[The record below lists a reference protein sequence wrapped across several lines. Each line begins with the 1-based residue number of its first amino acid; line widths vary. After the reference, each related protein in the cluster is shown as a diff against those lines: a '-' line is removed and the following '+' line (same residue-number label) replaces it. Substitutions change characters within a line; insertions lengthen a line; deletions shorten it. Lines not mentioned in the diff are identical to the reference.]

1 MTLTR
6 YPAIVTNEV
15 KVEHWIEFIALA
27 ALIVFGGSRLSKYGD
42 VIAEKT
48 GAGRAWTGLILLA
61 SITSLPELVTGVS
74 AVTFAGVPDI
84 AVGDVM
90 GACVF
95 NLITLALLDPIDR
108 SSPIFSK
115 IGRTHVMSAGFGI
128 LMLGVV
134 SASILLESSA
144 PSAFGIGIYTPII
157 AVAYIVGI
165 RTIYYYEKKF
175 LRKLV
180 EEATEKLKYTEIPLK
195 RAIILY
201 AVNGLLVMGAAIFLP
216 FVAGRL
222 AEETGLGAGFF
233 GTFFVAMVTTL
244 PEFVVSI
251 SAVRIGAY
259 DLAIGNLLGS
269 NMFNIALL
277 AVDDI
282 LYAGGPLFSDISSAH
297 ATTGLMAMIMTSI
310 AILSVTYR
318 PEKKSVMRF
327 GWDSLTMLAVGAL
340 NMYLMYLKSG

>member
-1 MTLTR
+1 MTLTG
-6 YPAIVTNEV
+6 YPAIVISEV
-15 KVEHWIEFIALA
+15 KVADWVEFIALA
-27 ALIVFGGSRLSKYGD
+27 AAIVFGGSRLSKYGD

-48 GAGRAWTGLILLA
+48 GIGRAWTGLILLA
-61 SITSLPELVTGVS
+61 SITSLPELFTGVS
-74 AVTFAGVPDI
+74 AVTVAGVPDI

-95 NLITLALLDPIDR
+95 NLMTLALLDPMDR

-115 IGRTHVMSAGFGI
+115 IGQTHVMSAGFGI

-134 SASILLESSA
+134 SVSILLESAA
-144 PSAFGIGIYTPII
+144 PSAMSIGIYTPII

-175 LRKLV
+175 IVKLV
-180 EEATEKLKYTEIPLK
+180 QEAAERLKYTEISLK
-195 RAIILY
+195 RAVILY
-201 AVNGLLVMGAAIFLP
+201 AANGLLVTIAAVFLP

-222 AEETGLGAGFF
+222 AGQTGLGASFF

-244 PEFVVSI
+244 PEFVVSF

-310 AILSVTYR
+310 ALLSISYR
-318 PEKKSVMRF
+318 PERKAVMRF
-327 GWDSLTMLAVGAL
+327 GWDSLSMLAIGAL
-340 NMYLMYLKSG
+340 NMYLMYLKTV

>member
-1 MTLTR
+1 MTLTG
-6 YPAIVTNEV
+6 YPAIVISEV
-15 KVEHWIEFIALA
+15 TVADWIEFIALA

-48 GAGRAWTGLILLA
+48 GIGRAWTGLILLA
-61 SITSLPELVTGVS
+61 SITSLPELFTGVS
-74 AVTFAGVPDI
+74 AVTIAGVPDI

-95 NLITLALLDPIDR
+95 NLMTLALLDPMDR

-115 IGRTHVMSAGFGI
+115 IGQTHVMSAGFGI

-134 SASILLESSA
+134 SVSILLESAA
-144 PSAFGIGIYTPII
+144 PSAVSIGIYTPII

-175 LRKLV
+175 LVKLV
-180 EEATEKLKYTEIPLK
+180 EEAVERLKYTEIPLK

-201 AVNGLLVMGAAIFLP
+201 AANGLLVTVAAVFLP

-222 AEETGLGAGFF
+222 AGQTGLGASFF

-244 PEFVVSI
+244 PEFVVSF

-297 ATTGLMAMIMTSI
+297 ATTGLMAMVMTSI
-310 AILSVTYR
+310 VLLSISYR
-318 PEKKSVMRF
+318 PERKAVMRF
-327 GWDSLTMLAVGAL
+327 GWDSLSMLAIGAL
-340 NMYLMYLKSG
+340 NMYLMYLKTV

>member
-1 MTLTR
+1 MTLTG
-6 YPAIVTNEV
+6 YPAIVISEV
-15 KVEHWIEFIALA
+15 TVADWIEFIALA

-48 GAGRAWTGLILLA
+48 GIGRAWTGLILLA
-61 SITSLPELVTGVS
+61 SITSLPELFTGVS
-74 AVTFAGVPDI
+74 AVTIAGVPDI

-95 NLITLALLDPIDR
+95 NLMTLALLDPMDR
-108 SSPIFSK
+108 SSPLFSK
-115 IGRTHVMSAGFGI
+115 IGQTHVMSAGFGI

-134 SASILLESSA
+134 SVSILLESAA
-144 PSAFGIGIYTPII
+144 PSAVSIGIYTPII

-175 LRKLV
+175 LVKLV
-180 EEATEKLKYTEIPLK
+180 EEAVERLKYTEIPLK

-201 AVNGLLVMGAAIFLP
+201 AANGLLVTVAAVFLP

-222 AEETGLGAGFF
+222 AGQTGLGASFF

-244 PEFVVSI
+244 PEFVVSF

-297 ATTGLMAMIMTSI
+297 ATTGLMAMVMTSI
-310 AILSVTYR
+310 VLLSISYR
-318 PEKKSVMRF
+318 PERKAVMRF
-327 GWDSLTMLAVGAL
+327 GWDSLSMLAIGAL
-340 NMYLMYLKSG
+340 NMYLMYLKTV

>member
-1 MTLTR
+1 MTLTG
-6 YPAIVTNEV
+6 YPAIVISEV
-15 KVEHWIEFIALA
+15 NVADWVEFIALA

-74 AVTFAGVPDI
+74 AVTVAGVPDI

-95 NLITLALLDPIDR
+95 NLMTLALLDPMDR
-108 SSPIFSK
+108 SSPVFSR
-115 IGRTHVMSAGFGI
+115 IGQTHVVSAGFGM
-128 LMLGVV
+128 LMLGVA
-134 SASILLESSA
+134 SASILLESSV
-144 PSAFGIGIYTPII
+144 PSALNIGVYTPVIII
-157 AVAYIVGI
+157 AYAVGI
-165 RTIYYYEKKF
+165 RTIYNYEKKF
-175 LRKLV
+175 LVKLV
-180 EEATEKLKYTEIPLK
+180 EEAAEKLRYSEIPLK
-195 RAIILY
+195 RAVILY
-201 AVNGLLVMGAAIFLP
+201 AANAVLVTVAAVFLP

-222 AEETGLGAGFF
+222 AEETGLGTGFF

-244 PEFVVSI
+244 PEFTVSI
-251 SAVRIGAY
+251 SAARIGAY

-277 AVDDI
+277 AADDI
-282 LYAGGPLFSDISSAH
+282 LYAGGPLFADVSSAH

-310 AILSVTYR
+310 AVLSISYR
-318 PEKKSVMRF
+318 PERRAVMRF
-327 GWDSLTMLAVGAL
+327 GWDSLSMLAIGAL
-340 NMYLMYLKSG
+340 NAYLMYLKSG

>member
-1 MTLTR
+1 M
-6 YPAIVTNEV
+6 AD
-15 KVEHWIEFIALA
+15 WIEFIALA

-48 GAGRAWTGLILLA
+48 GIGRAWTGLILLA
-61 SITSLPELVTGVS
+61 SITSLPELFTGVS
-74 AVTFAGVPDI
+74 AVTIAGVPDI

-95 NLITLALLDPIDR
+95 NLMTLALLDPMDR
-108 SSPIFSK
+108 SSPLFSK
-115 IGRTHVMSAGFGI
+115 IGQTHVMSAGFGI

-134 SASILLESSA
+134 SVSILLESAA
-144 PSAFGIGIYTPII
+144 PSAVSIGIYTPII

-175 LRKLV
+175 LVKLV
-180 EEATEKLKYTEIPLK
+180 EEAVERLKYTEIPLK

-201 AVNGLLVMGAAIFLP
+201 AANGLLVTVAAVFLP

-222 AEETGLGAGFF
+222 AGQTGLGASFF

-244 PEFVVSI
+244 PEFVVSF

-297 ATTGLMAMIMTSI
+297 ATTGLMAMVMTSI
-310 AILSVTYR
+310 VLLSISYR
-318 PEKKSVMRF
+318 PERKAVMRF
-327 GWDSLTMLAVGAL
+327 GWDSLSMLAIGAL
-340 NMYLMYLKSG
+340 NMYLMYLKTV